1 MLIYIEMA
9 GSEIHQLAMQN
20 MYLTVYKKKLN
31 FLRKKTW
38 QFAKKLV
45 IIYDIIIL

>member
-20 MYLTVYKKKLN
+20 MYLTVYKKN
-31 FLRKKTW
+31 
-38 QFAKKLV
+38 
-45 IIYDIIIL
+45 